1 MIDAEVTKLLAG
13 KANQKLKVFG
23 ISVSADRL
31 GKWMSA
37 KVILSVARTDGEY
50 EVSACE
56 AAAAAYLSER
66 YGWDQNRL
74 MVARHYMGQTIEGK
88 DNAVSKLN
96 SFWNSGI
103 EGQEEQYLDAMNWF
117 FTIIKFI
124 HGLPPNGGVEV
135 LATEIPGTG
144 NAYAAEPSREDR
156 ISDGKDVSHP
166 RPIEPPTGAL
176 IE

>member
-1 MIDAEVTKLLAG
+1 MDAGSMKFLAYG
-13 KANQKLKVFG
+13 ANQKLKVFG
-23 ISVSADRL
+23 ISAPADKL
-31 GKWMSA
+31 EKWMVA
-37 KVILSVARTDGEY
+37 KVIPSSARTDGEY

-74 MVARHYMGQTIEGK
+74 MVARHHMGQTIEGK
-88 DNAVSKLN
+88 DNAVSRLN

-117 FTIIKFI
+117 FTVIKFI

-135 LATEIPGTG
+135 LATEIPGAG
-144 NAYAAEPSREDR
+144 VAYATEPAREDR
-156 ISDGKDVSHP
+156 ISDGKEVSHP